1 MATSESHVRAAPGLS
16 RHLLSIV
23 ALPFMN
29 TVIIPAAILS
39 LTRGASVYSW
49 LANGGTNFVCLL
61 VGSLLAAAGVFLV
74 ITSIGWFVRIGQ
86 GTLAPWDPPR
96 KLVAIGV
103 YSYVR
108 NPMKAGLILILLAES
123 LIFRSPPLAG
133 WFAAFSIANVL
144 YIHFSEEPG
153 LLKRF
158 GQDYVAY
165 CAAVPRWFPR
175 LEPTTW
181 RPKTRAHEQ

>member
-1 MATSESHVRAAPGLS
+1 MPTALSKERIGPGFL
-16 RHLLSIV
+16 RHLLSIL

-29 TVIIPAAILS
+29 TVIMPSAILG
-39 LTRGASVYSW
+39 LTRGASVNDWFAADS
-49 LANGGTNFVCLL
+49 NGSVCLFAGL
-61 VGSLLAAAGVFLV
+61 LLAAAGAFLV
-74 ITSIGWFVRIGQ
+74 IISIGWFVRKGE

-96 KLVAIGV
+96 KLVSIGV

-123 LIFRSPPLAG
+123 LIFQSPPLAG

-144 YIHFSEEPG
+144 YIRFSEEPG

-158 GQDYVAY
+158 GQDYAAY
-165 CAAVPRWFPR
+165 CVAVPRWFPR
-175 LEPTTW
+175 IELTTW
-181 RPKTRAHEQ
+181 RPKMRAR